1 MSIPRSDG
9 DLQTIK
15 KPSSRPA
22 NRVRRDGTTTWQVM
36 EGPPRDEPGR
46 LRRLVREAEGLEE
59 DFLDGEALDVPATVL
74 NVSSKMIS
82 ILVCLFVIGFCLQG
96 SSSYKIGKKI
106 YFFGFVEEVAWCCC
120 C

>member
-82 ILVCLFVIGFCLQG
+82 IVAVIKLE
-96 SSSYKIGKKI
+96 KK
-106 YFFGFVEEVAWCCC
+106 
-120 C
+120 

>member
-1 MSIPRSDG
+1 M
-9 DLQTIK
+9 
-15 KPSSRPA
+15 
-22 NRVRRDGTTTWQVM
+22 RRDGTTTWQVM

-59 DFLDGEALDVPATVL
+59 DFLEGEALDVPATVL

-82 ILVCLFVIGFCLQG
+82 IWVDLVCLQG

-106 YFFGFVEEVAWCCC
+106 YFFGFADEVACYCCC
-120 C
+120 WDNR